1 MTNAPRTSIKSYQY
15 RVAGLHDAAN
25 SIMLTS
31 NQRVFSMQRRR
42 AKAIAITQQQVF
54 QTKLLIA
61 AGMLLLPA
69 LLLLLISP

>member
-1 MTNAPRTSIKSYQY
+1 MIRKITPMPTSRLARRGEFDHAAIKLES
-15 RVAGLHDAAN
+15 
-25 SIMLTS
+25 
-31 NQRVFSMQRRR
+31 FSMQRRR
-42 AKAIAITQQQVF
+42 AKAIAITQQQVL